1 MPAMGRPAIFVIF
14 ALAAGLGMAAGCAP
28 QAVPLET
35 VSVTPQIR
43 QMVMTRYQPAVK
55 AELTTPASAQFT
67 EDPVILARR
76 DRASGRTEVT
86 AEGELHAQNESGQ
99 MVRYLYRLA
108 WMDAFGGN
116 WKLTQKSV
124 KPEGEQ

>member
-1 MPAMGRPAIFVIF
+1 MGRTAIVVIL
-14 ALAAGLGMAAGCAP
+14 ALVAGWGTAGGCAQ

-35 VSVTPQIR
+35 VAVTPQIR

-55 AELTTPASAQFT
+55 AQLTTPASAQFT
-67 EDPVILARR
+67 EDPVIQARR
-76 DRASGRTEVT
+76 DRGSGRTEVT

-99 MVRYLYRLA
+99 MVRHVYRLA
-108 WMDAFGGN
+108 WMDMFGGN

-124 KPEGEQ
+124 KPEEGQ